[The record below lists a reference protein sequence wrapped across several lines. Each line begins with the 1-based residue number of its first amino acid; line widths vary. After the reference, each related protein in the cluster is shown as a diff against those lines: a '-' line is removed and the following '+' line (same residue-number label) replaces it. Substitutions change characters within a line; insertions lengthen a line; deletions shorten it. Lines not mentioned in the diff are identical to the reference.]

1 MIKIFEMNSEFFYQ
15 INSICQ
21 PLRNYMWYIEL
32 MRFQGVRGTSLSRP
46 NRYRQIIVLEL
57 FYIRFNNGIHHFI
70 QLCLSD
76 DHLQ

>member
-32 MRFQGVRGTSLSRP
+32 MRFQGVRCTSLSRP
-46 NRYRQIIVLEL
+46 NRYVSGQIIVLEL
-57 FYIRFNNGIHHFI
+57 FYIRFNNEIHHFI
-70 QLCLSD
+70 Q
-76 DHLQ
+76 

>member
-32 MRFQGVRGTSLSRP
+32 MRFPRVRGTSLSRP
-46 NRYRQIIVLEL
+46 NRYVSGQIIVLEL
-57 FYIRFNNGIHHFI
+57 FYIRFNNEIHHFI
-70 QLCLSD
+70 Q
-76 DHLQ
+76 